1 MTALAEQFFC
11 TFELTEADQQRREA
25 ALRYIHETEA
35 YDRTVCTGPI
45 GRDGIMPAN
54 ARERAQSIRFASSL
68 LHRLASANAHLFTR
82 ADLLREIS
90 RTDVN
95 GLPG

>member
-1 MTALAEQFFC
+1 MSAFAEQFLC
-11 TFELTEADQQRREA
+11 TFEWTEADQQRREA
-25 ALRYIHETEA
+25 ALRYVHETEA

-54 ARERAQSIRFASSL
+54 ASERALSIRFSSDL
-68 LHRLASANAHLFTR
+68 LHTLVVENAHLFTR

-90 RTDVN
+90 RTDLN
-95 GLPG
+95 GLST